1 MPNPRALLVIAL
13 AAVGGALAVGGMLAA
28 SETTHFPLLLIPF
41 GTSILVVF
49 GSPEATPAQPR
60 SLIGG
65 HLVSA
70 AVGLLVLKIAGPHA
84 WAAATAVGL
93 SMVAMHLT
101 RTFHPP
107 AGIDPLIIVVN
118 NMPLTYFL
126 LPVAV
131 GALTLALFA
140 GLWHRLVTRVPWPER
155 WW

>member
-1 MPNPRALLVIAL
+1 MLNPRALLVIVL
-13 AAVGGALAVGGMLAA
+13 AAVGGAIAVGGMLTA

-60 SLIGG
+60 WLIGG
-65 HLVSA
+65 PRVSA
-70 AVGLLVLKIAGPHA
+70 AVGLLVRKLVGADA
-84 WAAATAVGL
+84 WAAAAAVGL

>member
-1 MPNPRALLVIAL
+1 MPNLRALLVIVL
-13 AAVGGALAVGGMLAA
+13 AAVGGAIAVGAMLTA
-28 SETTHFPLLLIPF
+28 SATTHFPLLLIPF

-65 HLVSA
+65 HLVA
-70 AVGLLVLKIAGPHA
+70 TAVGLLVLKTVGPHA
-84 WAAATAVGL
+84 WAAAAAVGL

-118 NMPLTYFL
+118 NMPLTYFV
-126 LPVAV
+126 LPVVV
-131 GALTLALFA
+131 GALALALFA

>member
-1 MPNPRALLVIAL
+1 MPNLRALLVIVL
-13 AAVGGALAVGGMLAA
+13 AAVGGAIAVGAMLTA
-28 SETTHFPLLLIPF
+28 SATTHFPLLLIPF

-49 GSPEATPAQPR
+49 GSPESPPAQPR

-65 HLVSA
+65 HLVAA
-70 AVGLLVLKIAGPHA
+70 AVGLLVLKTVGPHA
-84 WAAATAVGL
+84 WAAAAAVGL

-118 NMPLTYFL
+118 NMPLTYFV
-126 LPVAV
+126 LPVVV
-131 GALTLALFA
+131 GAVALALFA
-140 GLWHRLVTRVPWPER
+140 GLWHRLVTGAPWPQR